1 MPTCVLVETGETD
14 PIVSVA
20 QMVGEL
26 IGDSAGALAKDC
38 GALLEAG
45 KLADAVSKGALPKCT
60 SIIYLNGN
68 PGDSAPVQKA
78 LAERA
83 K

>member
-26 IGDSAGALAKDC
+26 IGDPR
-38 GALLEAG
+38 ALLPR
-45 KLADAVSKGALPKCT
+45 LRRT
-60 SIIYLNGN
+60 
-68 PGDSAPVQKA
+68 
-78 LAERA
+78 
-83 K
+83 